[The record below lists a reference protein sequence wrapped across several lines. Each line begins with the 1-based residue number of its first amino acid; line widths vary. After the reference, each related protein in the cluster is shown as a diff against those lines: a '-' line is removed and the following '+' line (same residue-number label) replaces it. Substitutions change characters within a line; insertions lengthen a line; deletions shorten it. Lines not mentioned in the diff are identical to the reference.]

1 MNKNNR
7 SVKPQKRCTMCNKIF
22 DEWDLQEDFSYQKWI
37 GYGSVHDTEYLDI
50 QLCCNCFDKI
60 LAFILKNSVND
71 PLTDYD
77 FEISPNGKAR
87 RYLVDKQGN
96 RIEK

>member
-1 MNKNNR
+1 MNAFEKG
-7 SVKPQKRCTMCNKIF
+7 KRRKCCTMCNKIF
-22 DEWDLQEDFSYQKWI
+22 DMCDLQEDFSCQKWI
-37 GYGSVHDTEYLDI
+37 GYGSVYDLEFLDI
-50 QLCCNCFDKI
+50 QLCCDCFDKV
-60 LAFILKNSVND
+60 LAYILKNSVNN

-77 FEISPNGKAR
+77 FDILPNGKVR